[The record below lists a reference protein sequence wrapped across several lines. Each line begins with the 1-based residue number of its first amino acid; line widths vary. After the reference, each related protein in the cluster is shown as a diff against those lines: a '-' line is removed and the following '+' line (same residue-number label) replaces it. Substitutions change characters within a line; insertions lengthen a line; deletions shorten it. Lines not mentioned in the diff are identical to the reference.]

1 MPILAYIKL
10 GVLAVAMAAVAYFVW
25 DYRSMQDEI
34 IEQALQVATAQAATK
49 DAQQQLVD
57 KVAEHNQAMSR
68 LQESFYAERE
78 QRALAE
84 RNYAESNDKIAD
96 LMADAQDEKAKYESG
111 RLARLA
117 AAKGGLISRLAK
129 SGAKRRNT
137 EWEALVE

>member
-1 MPILAYIKL
+1 M
-10 GVLAVAMAAVAYFVW
+10 
-25 DYRSMQDEI
+25 
-34 IEQALQVATAQAATK
+34 ATAQAATK